1 MMEEHLIIVRGGGD
15 LATGTIHRLW
25 SAGFPVL
32 VLEAERPAA
41 IRRQV
46 SVSEAVYDGET
57 VVEEMRAVRISDW
70 KEAERV
76 ITGGKVPVLAD
87 PEGRS
92 IEKLHPAAVVDGILA
107 KKNLGTGK
115 EMAPLTIAL
124 GPGFEAG
131 VDVDYV
137 IETMRGHNLG
147 RIIRAGSALPDTGIP
162 GNVGGYTSE
171 RVIHAEESGIFK
183 NIRRIADVVEE
194 KDLIGEI
201 LREDGSTVPVRA
213 SIGGILRG
221 LLRDGYPV
229 RKGFKIADIDPR
241 KGELENC
248 FTISDKARCIGGSVL
263 ELCVAAETKRQKKGL
278 PAVRSGQE
286 NCQAGRWEYQE
297 YGR

>member
-1 MMEEHLIIVRGGGD
+1 M
-15 LATGTIHRLW
+15 
-25 SAGFPVL
+25 
-32 VLEAERPAA
+32 
-41 IRRQV
+41 
-46 SVSEAVYDGET
+46 
-57 VVEEMRAVRISDW
+57 
-70 KEAERV
+70 
-76 ITGGKVPVLAD
+76 
-87 PEGRS
+87 
-92 IEKLHPAAVVDGILA
+92 
-107 KKNLGTGK
+107 
-115 EMAPLTIAL
+115 
-124 GPGFEAG
+124 
-131 VDVDYV
+131 
-137 IETMRGHNLG
+137 
-147 RIIRAGSALPDTGIP
+147 PDTGIP